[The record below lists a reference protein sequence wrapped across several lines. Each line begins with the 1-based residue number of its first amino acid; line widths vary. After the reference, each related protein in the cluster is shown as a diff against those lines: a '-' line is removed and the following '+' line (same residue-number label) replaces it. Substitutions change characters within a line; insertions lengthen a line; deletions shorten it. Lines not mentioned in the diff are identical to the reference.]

1 MIFDPRYSGKW
12 DFEFKIHEEDGERVF
27 GKLNWGLW
35 YEAHSVCLV
44 EPFFEKKKERNG
56 GDASLFF
63 ESRKT
68 LPITTSTA
76 K

>member
-1 MIFDPRYSGKW
+1 M
-12 DFEFKIHEEDGERVF
+12 
-27 GKLNWGLW
+27 
-35 YEAHSVCLV
+35 
-44 EPFFEKKKERNG
+44 KKRKRNG

>member
-44 EPFFEKKKERNG
+44 EPFFEKK
-56 GDASLFF
+56 
-63 ESRKT
+63 
-68 LPITTSTA
+68 
-76 K
+76 